1 MSVQDRIVMITKRE
15 SMDLKKRISILLAV
29 ILSATPAIDSYAI
42 EDAVYNG
49 ETSTEETLTE
59 EILSEETLTEE
70 ASGDESSTEEKI
82 SEEDTTDTSFETE
95 TEEEFIH
102 ESDLEIETGD
112 ETESETESDSSAET
126 TKESGKQIVDGIKEK
141 LEIQYGSD
149 AEENS
154 VDAIID
160 PGFDADLLQESAAPG
175 NLYFAEIYANDEI
188 PVAYS
193 SVKSNNYIPCVKDQ
207 GNWGTCWA
215 FSAVSAAESAYMRL
229 FGKEANLSET
239 QLVNFFY
246 NDNVAGPDGGLEGD
260 AINAL
265 NTGSDSAASKVN
277 RGGNSAFTTFAMARW
292 TGIAD
297 ESLDASLVY
306 PLEQTY
312 STTELNISSEFAY
325 KDALHM
331 QNAYWINKNDSN
343 EIKKSIMQYGL
354 VCMNYKDKKYF
365 GSDDYS
371 KSDVAYDGPCVYY
384 NNDNGGTGHAV
395 AIVGWD
401 DNFDRS
407 YFENTVINQELKLYD
422 AVELPKN
429 NGAWLVKNS
438 WGTDAG
444 DEGYFWIS
452 YEDVSI
458 FDTLYVFEFEKADNY
473 AHIYQYDGSA
483 GTKYYY
489 DNGTVEAAAI
499 YTAKG
504 NELIEAVGVGVAS
517 VNTDYT
523 VEIYT
528 NITDISNPQ
537 SGNLVSTTS
546 GTTTFQG
553 YYTVKLD
560 ETVLVSKDT
569 VFSVV
574 VRLSGGRK
582 DNEDK
587 TAIFIDKTYD
597 NGSVIQ
603 FIAKVNQN
611 ETFIKNNGSWI
622 DGADSSYD
630 CTFRIKAYT
639 SNYDFDIPQEN
650 ITLTP
655 QMIQDIADQEYS
667 GGKNEPELVISYMGE
682 RLVQNVDY
690 SVNYVNNDRVADRA
704 DENAPKAI
712 ITGMGKYTGTVEQ
725 TFTILPKTITEEMVE
740 TTSLTY
746 DGSVQDDL
754 KIINGTTQLTKG
766 ADYTISFGKQP
777 CNAGTYQAEI
787 TGKGNY
793 SGTLRLSVTIGKTT
807 LTDEMITV
815 ADTVE
820 YTGKALK
827 PQVKV
832 CVNGR
837 ELPAASFSV
846 AYKNNTNAGTAVV
859 TVTGKGGCQG
869 KVQKS
874 FTILPKDISE
884 ELSVVVAKATYTGK
898 DLTPSVT
905 VKCDGRSLRKG
916 TDYTVTYENNR
927 MAGESAAVT
936 ITGKGNYTGIFGQTF
951 TILPKELSSGSV
963 KAEIG
968 YSESGSQVRVLYGKT
983 ELSETDCSAVVYR
996 TGTSTAVDMA
1006 QLAAGEKYDVEI
1018 ALKGNYRIKNAGSA
1032 RKTNIV
1038 CRKSVADLTV
1048 GLENGAETFVYNGK
1062 AQKPKLI
1069 VREQS
1074 GAEVSKSNYTVSY
1087 ADNINAGTATAIV
1100 TGKGAYAGTKKL
1112 EFTIQR
1118 QQLDNLTIQPVKDQT
1133 YAQKAICP
1141 TIKVMNGKSTL
1152 KSGEGKDYVCTYANN
1167 VNVSYENGSV
1177 TAGAYVDIHLSDNY
1191 AIPEGTETRVSFKI
1205 LPAKISAATV
1215 SKAYYTGQAVLP
1227 DSIVVKA
1234 GKLVVSSEGYEV
1246 TADNN
1251 VNVSGKAVLN
1261 IMATPQSNYTGS
1273 LSKKYT
1279 IVKQELKK
1287 CILPEIPDM
1296 PYLGQPVDVSGF
1308 ALKQQDGEDIGSDQ
1322 YELSVKNNTKPGK
1335 ATVTY
1340 KAKSDSLYRG
1350 SVSIRFNIV
1359 RGTVAQAIDWET
1371 SKAIEKPY
1379 TGAEITLTE
1388 EEIRQIAPIK
1398 AYTGAGN
1405 PPYTVTYAKNTNA
1418 GKAAVKLSGKD
1429 YLQGSATLYFS
1440 ITPKSVS
1447 SLKIITGEKQL
1458 SYNGGTPVYLELKEI
1473 TDGEQVLK
1481 AGKDYTYSYMNADKK
1496 GTACLTVTGVG
1507 NYTGTRYIYYRIN

>member
-1 MSVQDRIVMITKRE
+1 MDMIG
-15 SMDLKKRISILLAV
+15 
-29 ILSATPAIDSYAI
+29 SATEQIYEAADITEEGVTEESVI
-42 EDAVYNG
+42 EESTIKENTT
-49 ETSTEETLTE
+49 ETSTIEENTTE
-59 EILSEETLTEE
+59 ELLMTE
-70 ASGDESSTEEKI
+70 
-82 SEEDTTDTSFETE
+82 
-95 TEEEFIH
+95 
-102 ESDLEIETGD
+102 
-112 ETESETESDSSAET
+112 SSAEEDSNEEWST
-126 TKESGKQIVDGIKEK
+126 GENSATEGTDEVDATVVTDMAE
-141 LEIQYGSD
+141 D
-149 AEENS
+149 TEENTELTQ
-154 VDAIID
+154 VQID
-160 PGFDADLLQESAAPG
+160 KELEKIRERSNALLKAEGFEFCGYIDSGLEAEPLQVGGKIRYLADADGLPSRYSALDSG
-175 NLYFAEIYANDEI
+175 ELT
-188 PVAYS
+188 
-193 SVKSNNYIPCVKDQ
+193 SVKNQ
-207 GNWGTCWA
+207 GNWGACWA
-215 FSAVSAAESAYMRL
+215 FSAVSAAESDYKRIY
-229 FGKEANLSET
+229 GKEADLSET
-239 QLVNFFY
+239 HLINFLY
-246 NDNVAGPDGGLEGD
+246 NSALTGPDGGLEGD
-260 AINAL
+260 EVIPL
-265 NTGSDSAASKVN
+265 KQSKVN
-277 RGGNSAFTTFAMARW
+277 NGGNGMFTTFALARW
-292 TGIAD
+292 TGVAD
-297 ESLDASLVY
+297 EATDASLIY
-306 PLEQTY
+306 PDAETTNV
-312 STTELNISSEFAY
+312 STELNISQELAY
-325 KDALHM
+325 ADALHM
-331 QNAYWINKNDSN
+331 QNAYWIHAS
-343 EIKKSIMQYGL
+343 ETETIKKQIMENGSVAASYMHDE
-354 VCMNYKDKKYF
+354 VCCSNYVDK
-365 GSDDYS
+365 SVYS
-371 KSDVAYDGPCVYY
+371 GPTVYY
-384 NNDNGGTGHAV
+384 NYQKYGTNHAIS
-395 AIVGWD
+395 IVGWD
-401 DNFDRS
+401 DDFDKNNFV
-407 YFENTVINQELKLYD
+407 YTAINQDPTFIE
-422 AVELPKN
+422 AGISFVPKK
-429 NGAWLVKNS
+429 NGAWLIKNS
-438 WGTDAG
+438 WGPDYG
-444 DEGYFWIS
+444 DEGYFWMS
-452 YEDVSI
+452 YEDASLSDTMYA
-458 FDTLYVFEFEKADNY
+458 FDFEKADNY
-473 AHIYQYDGSA
+473 DHIYQYDGSV
-483 GTKYYY
+483 GTRYESG
-489 DNGTVEAAAI
+489 DEITAAAV
-499 YTAKG
+499 YKSSG
-504 NELIEAVGVGVAS
+504 NQMLEAIGVGIAS
-517 VNTDYT
+517 AETDYK

-528 NITDISNPQ
+528 KLSDLNDPQ
-537 SGNLVSTTS
+537 SGELVSQKS
-546 GTTTFQG
+546 GKTTFQG
-553 YYTVKLD
+553 YHTIKLD
-560 ETVLVSKDT
+560 ESVLLAAGDT
-569 VFSVV
+569 FGVV
-574 VRLSGGRK
+574 VTLSNGKVNGQSGS
-582 DNEDK
+582 
-587 TAIFIDKTYD
+587 AIFMDRSYD
-597 NGSVIQ
+597 NGSAVR
-603 FIAKVNQN
+603 FVAKTNPG
-611 ETFIKNNGSWI
+611 ETFIKKDGQWSDAYENGT
-622 DGADSSYD
+622 Y
-630 CTFRIKAYT
+630 RIKAYT
-639 SNYDFDIPQEN
+639 SNYEHDIPQEN

-655 QMIQDIADQEYS
+655 QMIQDIANQEYS
-667 GGKNEPELVISYMGE
+667 GDKNEPELVISYMGE

-766 ADYTISFGKQP
+766 TDYTISFGKQP

-846 AYKNNTNAGTAVV
+846 AYKNNSNAGTAVV

-927 MAGESAAVT
+927 MAGENAAVT

-968 YSESGSQVRVLYGKT
+968 YSESGSQVRVLYGKD
-983 ELSETDCSAVVYR
+983 ELSEADCSAVVYR
-996 TGTSTAVDMA
+996 AGTSTAVDMA
-1006 QLAAGEKYDVEI
+1006 QLVAGEKYDVEI
-1018 ALKGNYRIKNAGSA
+1018 TLKGNYRIKNAAST
-1032 RKTNIV
+1032 RKKNIV
-1038 CRKSVADLTV
+1038 CRKSVSDLTV
-1048 GLENGAETFVYNGK
+1048 MLENDAETLIYNGK

-1133 YAQKAICP
+1133 YAQKELCP
-1141 TIKVMNGKSTL
+1141 AIKVMDGKKTL

-1167 VNVSYENGSV
+1167 VDVSYENGSV

-1234 GKLVVSSEGYEV
+1234 GKLVVPSEGYAV

-1251 VNVSGKAVLN
+1251 VNVSTKAVLN

-1279 IVKQELKK
+1279 IAKQELKK

-1359 RGTVAQAIDWET
+1359 KGTVVQAIDWDT
-1371 SKAIEKPY
+1371 AQAIEKPY
-1379 TGAEITLTE
+1379 TGKEITLTE
-1388 EEIRQIAPIK
+1388 EEIRQLAPIK
-1398 AYTGAGN
+1398 AYTDAGD

-1418 GKAAVKLSGKD
+1418 GKASVKLTGKD

-1447 SLKIITGEKQL
+1447 SLKITTGEKQL
-1458 SYNGGTPVYLELKEI
+1458 SYNDGTPVYLELKEI

-1507 NYTGTRYIYYRIN
+1507 NYTGTRYIYYKIN

>member
-1 MSVQDRIVMITKRE
+1 MDMNAFAEEQTYESEDIVVEGFAEE
-15 SMDLKKRISILLAV
+15 S
-29 ILSATPAIDSYAI
+29 TI
-42 EDAVYNG
+42 E
-49 ETSTEETLTE
+49 ESTIE
-59 EILSEETLTEE
+59 
-70 ASGDESSTEEKI
+70 ESSTEESTLEEGS
-82 SEEDTTDTSFETE
+82 SEEAAIF
-95 TEEEFIH
+95 
-102 ESDLEIETGD
+102 ESDTDECSDEELSIEEDSELNSTD
-112 ETESETESDSSAET
+112 EAGTDEET
-126 TKESGKQIVDGIKEK
+126 
-141 LEIQYGSD
+141 L
-149 AEENS
+149 AEENVEENS
-154 VDAIID
+154 ELSQIQID
-160 PGFDADLLQESAAPG
+160 NELEKIREKSNAFLEADGFRNDGYIDSGFEADSLRGQGQIMLYSSMADLPS
-175 NLYFAEIYANDEI
+175 
-188 PVAYS
+188 AYS
-193 SVKSNNYIPCVKDQ
+193 ALEHSQVSAVKNQ
-207 GNWGTCWA
+207 GDWGSCWA
-215 FSAVSAAESAYMRL
+215 FSAVAAAENDYKSIY
-229 FGKEANLSET
+229 GSEADLSET
-239 QLVNFFY
+239 HLINFLYNSLVN
-246 NDNVAGPDGGLEGD
+246 GPDGGLEGD
-260 AINAL
+260 EVIPL
-265 NTGSDSAASKVN
+265 WQSKVN
-277 RGGNSAFTTFAMARW
+277 NGGNGMFTTFALARW

-297 ESLDASLVY
+297 EATDASLVY
-306 PLEQTY
+306 PDAETTNV
-312 STTELNISSEFAY
+312 STELNISQELAY
-325 KDALHM
+325 TDALHM
-331 QNAYWINKNDSN
+331 QNAYWIHAG
-343 EIKKSIMQYGL
+343 ETETIKKQIMENGSVAASYMHDE
-354 VCMNYKDKKYF
+354 VCCSNYVDK
-365 GSDDYS
+365 SVYS
-371 KSDVAYDGPCVYY
+371 GPAVYY
-384 NNDNGGTGHAV
+384 NYQKYGTSHAIS
-395 AIVGWD
+395 IVGWD
-401 DNFDRS
+401 DDFDKNNFV
-407 YFENTVINQELKLYD
+407 YTAINQDPTFIE
-422 AVELPKN
+422 AGISFVPKN
-429 NGAWLVKNS
+429 NGAWLIKNS
-438 WGTDAG
+438 WGSEYG
-444 DEGYFWIS
+444 DDGYFWMS
-452 YEDVSI
+452 YEDASLSDTVYA
-458 FDTLYVFEFEKADNY
+458 FDFEKADNY
-473 AHIYQYDGSA
+473 DHIYQYDGSV
-483 GTKYYY
+483 GTRYESG
-489 DNGTVEAAAI
+489 DGITAAAVYKSI
-499 YTAKG
+499 G
-504 NELIEAVGVGVAS
+504 NQMLEAVGVGIAS
-517 VNTDYT
+517 VETDYT

-528 NITDISNPQ
+528 KLSDLNNPQ
-537 SGNLVSTTS
+537 SGQLVSKTV
-546 GTTTFQG
+546 GHTTFQG
-553 YYTVKLD
+553 YHTIKLD
-560 ETVLVSKDT
+560 ESVLLTDSDT
-569 VFSVV
+569 FSVV
-574 VRLSGGRK
+574 VTLSNGRV
-582 DNEDK
+582 DGQDAA
-587 TAIFIDKTYD
+587 AIFMDQSYD
-597 NGSVIQ
+597 NGSAVR
-603 FIAKVNQN
+603 FVAKTNQG
-611 ETFIKNNGSWI
+611 ETFIKKDGQWSDAYENGT
-622 DGADSSYD
+622 Y
-630 CTFRIKAYT
+630 RIKAYT

-650 ITLTP
+650 ITLTS
-655 QMIQDIADQEYS
+655 QMIQDIADQKYR
-667 GGKNEPELVISYMGE
+667 GDKNEPDIVISYMGE

-712 ITGMGKYTGTVEQ
+712 ITGMGKYTGTIEQ

-766 ADYTISFGKQP
+766 TDYTISFGKQP

-927 MAGESAAVT
+927 MAGENAAVT

-968 YSESGSQVRVLYGKT
+968 YSESGSQVRVLYGKD
-983 ELSETDCSAVVYR
+983 ELSEADCSAVVYR
-996 TGTSTAVDMA
+996 AGTSTAVDMA
-1006 QLAAGEKYDVEI
+1006 QLVAGEKYDVEI
-1018 ALKGNYRIKNAGSA
+1018 TLKGNYRIKNAASA
-1032 RKTNIV
+1032 RKINIV

-1048 GLENGAETFVYNGK
+1048 MLENGAETFVYNGK

-1133 YAQKAICP
+1133 YAQKELCP
-1141 TIKVMNGKSTL
+1141 AIKVMDGKKTL

-1167 VNVSYENGSV
+1167 VDVSYENGSV

-1191 AIPEGTETRVSFKI
+1191 AIPEGTKTRVSFKI

-1234 GKLVVSSEGYEV
+1234 GKLVVPSEGYAV

-1251 VNVSGKAVLN
+1251 VNVSTKAVLN

-1279 IVKQELKK
+1279 IAKQELKK

-1359 RGTVAQAIDWET
+1359 KGTVAQAIDWDT
-1371 SKAIEKPY
+1371 AQAIEKPY
-1379 TGAEITLTE
+1379 TGKEITLTE
-1388 EEIRQIAPIK
+1388 EEIRQLAPIK

-1405 PPYTVTYAKNTNA
+1405 PPYTVTYAKNINA
-1418 GKAAVKLSGKD
+1418 GKAAVKLTGKD
-1429 YLQGSATLYFS
+1429 YLQGSATLYFT

-1447 SLKIITGEKQL
+1447 SLKITTGEKQL
-1458 SYNGGTPVYLELKEI
+1458 SYNGGTPVYLELKEV
-1473 TDGEQVLK
+1473 TDGDQVLK
-1481 AGKDYTYSYMNADKK
+1481 AGKDYTYSYMNADRK

>member
-1 MSVQDRIVMITKRE
+1 MYRKRG
-15 SMDLKKRISILLAV
+15 KRVTAAILAV
-29 ILSATPAIDSYAI
+29 ILMLAPCDQIHAVSDDT
-42 EDAVYNG
+42 DAQ
-49 ETSTEETLTE
+49 TQTEESVLE
-59 EILSEETLTEE
+59 TEE
-70 ASGDESSTEEKI
+70 AGECTSVEREETTESTSEASRDTESATEE
-82 SEEDTTDTSFETE
+82 SETE
-95 TEEEFIH
+95 KSNIE
-102 ESDLEIETGD
+102 ESDIEESD
-112 ETESETESDSSAET
+112 IEETESEESEIDRTDLDAMEDQLTEPDSNGTEEIENRKIDLEEIRERVERRFEDDGYALNGMIDAGFEAERASTNAIMPFNADIPTRYSA
-126 TKESGKQIVDGIKEK
+126 V
-141 LEIQYGSD
+141 
-149 AEENS
+149 ENGQVS
-154 VDAIID
+154 AIR
-160 PGFDADLLQESAAPG
+160 
-175 NLYFAEIYANDEI
+175 N
-188 PVAYS
+188 
-193 SVKSNNYIPCVKDQ
+193 Q
-207 GNWGTCWA
+207 GNWNNCWSFA
-215 FSAVSAAESAYMRL
+215 AVCTAESGYKRL
-229 FGKEANLSET
+229 YGKETDLSESHLT
-239 QLVNFFY
+239 NFFY
-246 NDNVAGPDGGLEGD
+246 NSEITGPDGGLEGD
-260 AINAL
+260 AVIPL
-265 NTGSDSAASKVN
+265 VTDKVN
-277 RGGNSAFTTFAMARW
+277 NGGNAAFTTFALARW
-292 TGIAD
+292 TGVAD
-297 ESLDASLVY
+297 EALDGSLVY
-306 PLEQTY
+306 PLEYTY
-312 STTELNISSEFAY
+312 TGTELSISSEYAY
-325 KDALHM
+325 RDALHL
-331 QNAYWINKNDSN
+331 QNAYWIASNDRNTIKNA
-343 EIKKSIMQYGL
+343 IIQYGS
-354 VCMNYKDKKYF
+354 VATGYKYNKYRDSEYVTELI
-365 GSDDYS
+365 GEYT
-371 KSDVAYDGPCVYY
+371 GPAVYY
-384 NNDNGGTGHAV
+384 NEQKNLGSGHAV

-401 DNFDRS
+401 DEFPRENFLYTFD
-407 YFENTVINQELKLYD
+407 NQENIQLGVSTKLP
-422 AVELPKN
+422 EN
-429 NGAWLVKNS
+429 NGAWLIKNS
-438 WGTDAG
+438 WGPDYG
-444 DEGYFWIS
+444 DDGYFWMS
-452 YEDVSI
+452 YEDASLSDTVYA
-458 FDTLYVFEFEKADNY
+458 FDFEKADNY
-473 AHIYQYDGSA
+473 DHIYQYDGSV
-483 GTKYYY
+483 GTRYESG
-489 DNGTVEAAAI
+489 DGITAAAV
-499 YTAKG
+499 YKSNG
-504 NELIEAVGVGVAS
+504 NQMLEAVGVGIAS
-517 VNTDYT
+517 VETDYT

-528 NITDISNPQ
+528 KLSDLNNPQ
-537 SGNLVSTTS
+537 SGQLVSKTV
-546 GTTTFQG
+546 GHTTFQG
-553 YYTVKLD
+553 YHTIKLD
-560 ETVLVSKDT
+560 ESVLLTDGDT
-569 VFSVV
+569 LSVV
-574 VRLSGGRK
+574 VTLSNGRV
-582 DNEDK
+582 DGQDAA
-587 TAIFIDKTYD
+587 AIFMDQSYD
-597 NGSVIQ
+597 NGSAVR
-603 FIAKVNQN
+603 FVAKTNPG
-611 ETFIKNNGSWI
+611 ETFIKKDGQWSDAYENGT
-622 DGADSSYD
+622 Y
-630 CTFRIKAYT
+630 RIKAYT

-650 ITLTP
+650 ITLTS

-766 ADYTISFGKQP
+766 TDYTISFGKQP

-927 MAGESAAVT
+927 MAGENAAVT

-968 YSESGSQVRVLYGKT
+968 YSESGSQVRVLYGKD
-983 ELSETDCSAVVYR
+983 ELSEADCSAVVYR
-996 TGTSTAVDMA
+996 AGTSTAVDMA
-1006 QLAAGEKYDVEI
+1006 QLVAGEKYDVEI
-1018 ALKGNYRIKNAGSA
+1018 TLKGNYRIKNAAST
-1032 RKTNIV
+1032 RKKNIV
-1038 CRKSVADLTV
+1038 CRKSVSDLTV
-1048 GLENGAETFVYNGK
+1048 MQENGAETLIYNGK

-1234 GKLVVSSEGYEV
+1234 GKLVVPSEGYAV

-1251 VNVSGKAVLN
+1251 VNVSTKAVLN

-1279 IVKQELKK
+1279 IAKQELKK

-1359 RGTVAQAIDWET
+1359 KGTVAQAIDWDT
-1371 SKAIEKPY
+1371 AQAIEKPY
-1379 TGAEITLTE
+1379 TGKEITLTE
-1388 EEIRQIAPIK
+1388 EEIRQLAPIK
-1398 AYTGAGN
+1398 AYTDAGN

-1418 GKAAVKLSGKD
+1418 GKASVKLTGKD
-1429 YLQGSATLYFS
+1429 YLQGSATLYFT

-1481 AGKDYTYSYMNADKK
+1481 AGKDYTYSYMNADRK

-1507 NYTGTRYIYYRIN
+1507 NYAGTRYIYYKIN

>member
-1 MSVQDRIVMITKRE
+1 M
-15 SMDLKKRISILLAV
+15 AV

-639 SNYDFDIPQEN
+639 SNYDHDIPQEN
-650 ITLTP
+650 IALTL
-655 QMIQDIADQEYS
+655 QMVQEIEDQEYS
-667 GGKNEPELVISYMGE
+667 GDKNAPELVISYMGE
-682 RLVQNVDY
+682 RLVRDVDY
-690 SVNYVNNDRVADRA
+690 SVNYVNNDQVADRTG
-704 DENAPKAI
+704 ENAPKAI
-712 ITGMGKYTGTVEQ
+712 ITGMGKYNGTVEQ

-740 TTSLTY
+740 TTSLMY

-754 KIINGTTQLTKG
+754 KVIDDTVQLVKGT
-766 ADYTISFGKQP
+766 DYTISFSKQP
-777 CNAGTYQAEI
+777 CNAGTYQAEV

-793 SGTLRLSVTIGKTT
+793 TGTLQLSVTIGKTT
-807 LTDEMITV
+807 LNDEMIIV
-815 ADTVE
+815 PATVE
-820 YTGKALK
+820 YAGKAIK

-832 CVNGR
+832 CVNGK

-846 AYKNNTNAGTAVV
+846 SYKNNTNAGTAVV

-869 KVQKS
+869 KVEKN
-874 FTILPKDISE
+874 FTILPRDISE
-884 ELSVVVAKATYTGK
+884 NLSVVVAKATYTGK

-927 MAGESAAVT
+927 AAGESAAVT
-936 ITGKGNYTGIFGQTF
+936 ITGKGNYTGVFGQAF
-951 TILPKELSSGSV
+951 TILPKELSAGSV
-963 KAEIG
+963 GAEIG
-968 YSESGSQVRVLYGKT
+968 YGESGSMVRVLNGKT

-996 TGTSTAVDMA
+996 AGTSTAVDMS
-1006 QLAAGEKYDVEI
+1006 QLVLGEKYDVEI
-1018 ALKGNYRIKNAGSA
+1018 TLKGNYTIKNAASV

-1048 GLENGAETFVYNGK
+1048 GLENASETFIYNGK

-1074 GAEVSKSNYTVSY
+1074 GTEVPKSNYTISY
-1087 ADNINAGTATAIV
+1087 VDNINAGTATAVV

-1118 QQLDNLTIQPVKDQT
+1118 QQLDNLTIQQVKDQT
-1133 YAQKAICP
+1133 YAQKVICP
-1141 TIKVMNGKSTL
+1141 AIKVMDGKKTL
-1152 KSGEGKDYVCTYANN
+1152 KSGAGKDYVCTYANN
-1167 VNVSYENGSV
+1167 VDVSYDNGNV
-1177 TAGAYVDIHLSDNY
+1177 IAGAYAEIQLSDNY
-1191 AIPEGTETRVSFKI
+1191 AVPEGTNLRVYFKI
-1205 LPAKISAATV
+1205 LPAKITSLTL
-1215 SKAYYTGQAVLP
+1215 SKAHYTGEAVLP
-1227 DSIVVKA
+1227 DNIVVKA
-1234 GKLVVSSEGYEV
+1234 GKLVVPLESYEV
-1246 TADNN
+1246 TANNN
-1251 VNVSGKAVLN
+1251 VNVSGSAVLTVT
-1261 IMATPQSNYTGS
+1261 AKAQSNYTGS
-1273 LSKKYT
+1273 LSKKYS

-1287 CILPEIPDM
+1287 CILPAIPDM

-1308 ALKQQDGEDIGSDQ
+1308 ALKQQNGEEIGSDQ
-1322 YELSVKNNTKPGK
+1322 YTITVKNNTKPGK

-1340 KAKSDSLYRG
+1340 VAKSDSLYRG

-1359 RGTVAQAIDWET
+1359 KGTVAQAIDKEAA
-1371 SKAIEKPY
+1371 KAIEKPY
-1379 TGAEITLTE
+1379 TGEEITLTE
-1388 EEIRQIAPIK
+1388 EEIRQLAPIK
-1398 AYTGAGN
+1398 AYTGSGN

-1418 GKAAVKLSGKD
+1418 GKAFVKLTGKD
-1429 YLQGSATLYFS
+1429 YLQGSATVYFT

-1447 SLKIITGEKQL
+1447 SLKITTGEKRL
-1458 SYNGGTPVYLELKEI
+1458 SYNGGTPVYLELNEV
-1473 TDGEQVLK
+1473 TDGDQVLK
-1481 AGKDYTYSYMNADKK
+1481 AGKDYTYSYTNADKK

-1507 NYTGTRYIYYRIN
+1507 NYTGTRYIYYKIN

>member
-1 MSVQDRIVMITKRE
+1 MDMIG
-15 SMDLKKRISILLAV
+15 
-29 ILSATPAIDSYAI
+29 SATEQIYEAADITEEGVTEESVI
-42 EDAVYNG
+42 EESVIEESTIKENTT
-49 ETSTEETLTE
+49 ETSTIEENTTE
-59 EILSEETLTEE
+59 ELLMTE
-70 ASGDESSTEEKI
+70 
-82 SEEDTTDTSFETE
+82 
-95 TEEEFIH
+95 
-102 ESDLEIETGD
+102 
-112 ETESETESDSSAET
+112 SSAEEDSNEEWST
-126 TKESGKQIVDGIKEK
+126 GENSATEGTDEVDATVETDTAEDTEENTELTQVQIDNELEKIRERSNALLKAEGFEFCGYIDSGLEAESLHLDNGVLYSADSDGLPSRYSALESGE
-141 LEIQYGSD
+141 LT
-149 AEENS
+149 
-154 VDAIID
+154 
-160 PGFDADLLQESAAPG
+160 L
-175 NLYFAEIYANDEI
+175 
-188 PVAYS
+188 
-193 SVKSNNYIPCVKDQ
+193 VKNQ
-207 GNWGTCWA
+207 GNWGACWA
-215 FSAVSAAESAYMRL
+215 FSAVSAAESDYKRIY
-229 FGKEANLSET
+229 GKESDLSET
-239 QLVNFFY
+239 HLINFLYNSAVN
-246 NDNVAGPDGGLEGD
+246 GPDGGLEGD
-260 AINAL
+260 EVIPL
-265 NTGSDSAASKVN
+265 RQPKVN
-277 RGGNSAFTTFAMARW
+277 NGGNAMFTTFALARW
-292 TGIAD
+292 TGVAD
-297 ESLDASLVY
+297 EARDASLVY
-306 PLEQTY
+306 PDVETTKG
-312 STTELNISSEFAY
+312 STELNISQELAY
-325 KDALHM
+325 ADALHM
-331 QNAYWINKNDSN
+331 QNAYWIHAGETEAIKQKIMENGAVGASYMHDESCSSN
-343 EIKKSIMQYGL
+343 YVDKS
-354 VCMNYKDKKYF
+354 
-365 GSDDYS
+365 S
-371 KSDVAYDGPCVYY
+371 YDGPTVYY
-384 NNDNGGTGHAV
+384 NYQKYGTNHAIS
-395 AIVGWD
+395 IVGWD
-401 DNFDRS
+401 DDFDKNNFV
-407 YFENTVINQELKLYD
+407 YTAINQDPTFIE
-422 AVELPKN
+422 AGISFVPKN
-429 NGAWLVKNS
+429 NGAWLIKNS
-438 WGTDAG
+438 WGPDYG
-444 DEGYFWIS
+444 DDGYFWMS
-452 YEDVSI
+452 YEDASLSDTVYA
-458 FDTLYVFEFEKADNY
+458 FDFEKADNY
-473 AHIYQYDGSA
+473 DHIYQYDGSV
-483 GTKYYY
+483 GTRYESG
-489 DNGTVEAAAI
+489 DGITAAAV
-499 YTAKG
+499 YKSNG
-504 NELIEAVGVGVAS
+504 NQMLEAVGVGIAS
-517 VNTDYT
+517 VETDYT

-528 NITDISNPQ
+528 KLGDLNNPQ
-537 SGNLVSTTS
+537 SGQLVSKTV
-546 GTTTFQG
+546 GHTTFQG
-553 YYTVKLD
+553 YHTIKLD
-560 ETVLVSKDT
+560 ESVLLTDSDT
-569 VFSVV
+569 FSVV
-574 VRLSGGRK
+574 VTLSNGRV
-582 DNEDK
+582 DGQDAA
-587 TAIFIDKTYD
+587 AIFMDQSYD
-597 NGSVIQ
+597 NGSAVR
-603 FIAKVNQN
+603 FVAKTNQG
-611 ETFIKNNGSWI
+611 ETFIKKDGQWSDAYENGT
-622 DGADSSYD
+622 Y
-630 CTFRIKAYT
+630 RIKAYT

-667 GGKNEPELVISYMGE
+667 GGKNEPDIVISYMGE

-712 ITGMGKYTGTVEQ
+712 ITGMGKYTGTIEQ

-766 ADYTISFGKQP
+766 TDYTISFGKQP

-927 MAGESAAVT
+927 MAGENAAVT

-968 YSESGSQVRVLYGKT
+968 YSESGSQVRVLYGKD
-983 ELSETDCSAVVYR
+983 ELSEADCSAVVYR

-1018 ALKGNYRIKNAGSA
+1018 TLKGNYRIKNAGSA

-1038 CRKSVADLTV
+1038 CRKSVSDLTV
-1048 GLENGAETFVYNGK
+1048 MLENGAETFVYNGK

-1133 YAQKAICP
+1133 YAQKELCP
-1141 TIKVMNGKSTL
+1141 AIKVMDGKKTL